1 MSNSEGPHPSP
12 RRRAPRTAIAL
23 RVVAYFIAAWGT
35 IAVLAAGLFPAALV
49 VTLALALYGT
59 LPLVVF
65 LRSLGW
71 PFYPNAAFR
80 LLVVRPFL
88 YVNLMLPLVAGAG
101 LIGALGGAP
110 FGGGHWLEAGRV
122 LAGLVLVALA
132 IVLAAGYIGSRWLV
146 VRHVDAFVRGLPPSF
161 DGLKIGQLSDLHI
174 GPHTSRRFIDAVVR
188 ATHAL
193 SPDLVAITGD
203 LIDDR
208 AEDVAVYAS
217 LLGSL
222 SAPSGVFMIPGNHDV
237 YAGWDDVEHALRR
250 ANLGTVLVNEAR
262 VIQRGDDAIAVVG
275 TGDPA
280 GGRRGTSRAAPDIDR
295 ALAGVPEDAT
305 VVAFAHNPA
314 LWPSLAS
321 RGVALTLSG
330 HTHWGQFALPRLGW
344 SLASPF
350 LAHAMGA
357 HTSEDGDAVLYISPG
372 TGYWGIPFRLGARP
386 EVTLVTLRRA
396 EAAAAEVHPARSV
409 WRASTAG
416 PHSYSSRAR
425 QRARSRKR
433 SRLSRP

>member
-1 MSNSEGPHPSP
+1 M
-12 RRRAPRTAIAL
+12 IAA
-23 RVVAYFIAAWGT
+23 RVVVYFGAAWGT
-35 IAVLAAGLFPAALV
+35 IAALAAGLYPGALP
-49 VTLALALYGT
+49 VTLALAVYFT

-65 LRSLGW
+65 LRWRGW

-88 YVNLMLPLVAGAG
+88 YANLLLPLIAGAG
-101 LIGALGGAP
+101 LIGLIGGAP
-110 FGGGHWLEAGRV
+110 FGHALVVGRAFAMV
-122 LAGLVLVALA
+122 VIVVMA
-132 IVLAAGYIGSRWLV
+132 IVLLAGYVGSNWLV
-146 VRHVDAFVRGLPPSF
+146 VRHVDAFVPGLPPSF
-161 DGLKIGQLSDLHI
+161 DGLEIGQLSDLHI
-174 GPHTSRRFIDAVVR
+174 GPHTSKRFINRVVR

-193 SPDLVAITGD
+193 SPDIIAITGD

-237 YAGWDDVEHALRR
+237 YAGWDDVEDALRR
-250 ANLGTVLVNEAR
+250 AQLGTVLVNEAR
-262 VIQRGDDAIAVVG
+262 VIRRGSEAIVVVG

-280 GGRRGTSRAAPDIDR
+280 GGRRGTSRAAPDIDL
-295 ALAGVPEDAT
+295 ALAEVPPDAT

-357 HTSEDGDAVLYISPG
+357 HTSEDSLLYISPG
-372 TGYWGIPFRLGARP
+372 TGYWGIPFRIGARP

-396 EAAAAEVHPARSV
+396 ETASAEVHQAKTARHRGRATSSPPTRSPAATPTHDRL
-409 WRASTAG
+409 T
-416 PHSYSSRAR
+416 
-425 QRARSRKR
+425 R
-433 SRLSRP
+433 SRLSPPPRPRAGW

>member
-1 MSNSEGPHPSP
+1 M
-12 RRRAPRTAIAL
+12 
-23 RVVAYFIAAWGT
+23 AAWGI
-35 IAVLAAGLFPAALV
+35 IALLTAGLFPGAWL
-49 VTLALALYGT
+49 VTLAVGAYFT
-59 LPLVVF
+59 LPLVIF
-65 LRSLGW
+65 LRRRGW

-80 LLVVRPFL
+80 LLIVRPFL
-88 YVNLMLPLVAGAG
+88 YANLMLPLIAGAG
-101 LIGALGGAP
+101 LIGAIGGAP
-110 FGGGHWLEAGRV
+110 FGHALVAGRA
-122 LAGLVLVALA
+122 LAGIAFVLLG
-132 IVLAAGYIGSRWLV
+132 IVLLAGYVGSNWLV
-146 VRHVDAFVRGLPPSF
+146 VRHVDAFVPGLPESF

-174 GPHTSRRFIDAVVR
+174 GPHTSRRFVDRVVR

-193 SPDLVAITGD
+193 SPDLIAITGD

-208 AEDVAVYAS
+208 AEDVAVYAN

-237 YAGWDDVEHALRR
+237 YAGWDDVEDALRR
-250 ANLGTVLVNEAR
+250 AQLGTVLVNEAR
-262 VIQRGDDAIAVVG
+262 VIRRGSDAIVVVG

-295 ALAGVPEDAT
+295 ALAGVSPDAT

-330 HTHWGQFALPRLGW
+330 HTHWGQFALPKLGW

-350 LAHAMGA
+350 LSHAMGA
-357 HTSEDGDAVLYISPG
+357 HTSEDAVLYISPG
-372 TGYWGIPFRLGARP
+372 TGYWGIPFRIGARP

-396 EAAAAEVHPARSV
+396 SEASAAVH
-409 WRASTAG
+409 
-416 PHSYSSRAR
+416 RAR
-425 QRARSRKR
+425 TAR
-433 SRLSRP
+433 LAIGG